1 MLCILKGFAVK
12 NKLLNFTL
20 VILIVLQSFVA
31 IANSQEIHEIDIQ
44 HIQIEH
50 SHESDRFVAD
60 KELPTDNEHNAKD
73 CHHCGHCH
81 GFHIQWL
88 VQSQTFTERPNQI
101 GHQYGYLFQYSSPLH
116 DNPIIPPIS

>member
-1 MLCILKGFAVK
+1 MFIIKGFAVK
-12 NKLLNFTL
+12 NKLLSFTL

-50 SHESDRFVAD
+50 SHNV
-60 KELPTDNEHNAKD
+60 KD

-81 GFHIQWL
+81 GFHTQWL
-88 VQSQTFTERPNQI
+88 VQTQIFTERPNQI

>member
-1 MLCILKGFAVK
+1 MFIIKGFAVK

-31 IANSQEIHEIDIQ
+31 IANSQEIHELDVQ

-50 SHESDRFVAD
+50 SHESDDQVVD
-60 KELPTDNEHNAKD
+60 NDLSTDNEHNVKD

-81 GFHIQWL
+81 GFHTQWL
-88 VQSQTFTERPNQI
+88 VQTQIFTERPNQI

>member
-1 MLCILKGFAVK
+1 MK
-12 NKLLNFTL
+12 NVFLNFTL

-31 IANSQEIHEIDIQ
+31 IANSQETHELDVQ

-50 SHESDRFVAD
+50 SHESDHFVAD

-81 GFHIQWL
+81 GFHTQWL
-88 VQSQTFTERPNQI
+88 VQAQISTERPNQI
-101 GHQYGYLFQYSSPLH
+101 GHQYRYLSQYANPLH
-116 DNPIIPPIS
+116 DNPIIPPIN

>member
-1 MLCILKGFAVK
+1 MK
-12 NKLLNFTL
+12 NVLLNFTL

-31 IANSQEIHEIDIQ
+31 IANSQEIHELDVQ
-44 HIQIEH
+44 HIKTKH
-50 SHESDRFVAD
+50 SHESDHQIV
-60 KELPTDNEHNAKD
+60 DNQSPIEGEHSVED

-81 GFHIQWL
+81 GFHTQWL
-88 VQSQTFTERPNQI
+88 VQTQIFTDRPNKI